1 MNFRM
6 WRTASAGLALLLGTV
21 CLVADNSAALG
32 VRAAI
37 DYVSHQSRDGITIA
51 AEPYE
56 RGEKVKIAFN
66 AVDPY
71 EHGFLPVLLVIS
83 NDSDA
88 ILQLDKL
95 RVQLVDS
102 ARRAYEPTPSA
113 EVIRYRADRRR
124 WDYPVPR
131 VPFPWGGRKG
141 PLDAWEITA
150 REFTASFISPLAST
164 SGFFYFWT
172 GAGKDPIP
180 GATVYVTGLAD
191 GRSGKDLM
199 FFEIDL
205 EPYNLERRQERAQ
218 PATSNRDQSK
228 VVRYR

>member
-1 MNFRM
+1 MQPIFGV
-6 WRTASAGLALLLGTV
+6 ALALLAAPV
-21 CLVADNSAALG
+21 CLVANDSGALE
-32 VRAAI
+32 VKPAV
-37 DYVSHQSRDGITIA
+37 DYTSHQSRDGITIA

-66 AVDPY
+66 EVDPY
-71 EHGFLPVLLVIS
+71 QYGFLPVLLVIS

-88 ILQLDKL
+88 ILRLDKL
-95 RVQLVDS
+95 RVQFVRS
-102 ARRAYEPTPSA
+102 NRQAYEPTA
-113 EVIRYRADRRR
+113 AADVARYRADRRR
-124 WDYPVPR
+124 WGRAGAHVS
-131 VPFPWGGRKG
+131 FPWGGSKG
-141 PLDAWEITA
+141 PLEAWEIPA
-150 REFTASFISPLAST
+150 REFTASFVSPHASA

-172 GAGKDPIP
+172 GAGRDPIP

-199 FFEIDL
+199 FFEVDL

-218 PATSNRDQSK
+218 PARSNREQLK